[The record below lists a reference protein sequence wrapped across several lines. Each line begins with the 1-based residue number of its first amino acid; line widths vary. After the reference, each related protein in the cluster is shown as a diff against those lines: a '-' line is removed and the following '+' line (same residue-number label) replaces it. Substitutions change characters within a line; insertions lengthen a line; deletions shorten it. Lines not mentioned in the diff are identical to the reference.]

1 MYVHLSSQSL
11 WTVLPQDF
19 NINRILTVLNPNVKS
34 NNDRVVQLAEIS
46 EIILIDLF
54 NGDASIPGY
63 L

>member
-1 MYVHLSSQSL
+1 M
-11 WTVLPQDF
+11 LPQDF